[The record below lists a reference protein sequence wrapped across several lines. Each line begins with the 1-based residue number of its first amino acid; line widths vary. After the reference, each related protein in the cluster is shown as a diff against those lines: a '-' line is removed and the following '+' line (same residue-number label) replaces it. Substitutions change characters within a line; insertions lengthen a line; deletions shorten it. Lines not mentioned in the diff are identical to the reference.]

1 MPRPVLLAA
10 TVLAAAAFAGL
21 ATSAEARCVTR
32 DLQGSWIL
40 QYRTPF
46 CDEGGGDCAG
56 QCRGKFDRRG
66 RFRSEQCL
74 VLGDADAG
82 RPPIIE
88 LDLTVGGACR
98 VDGTVVQ
105 VRRTGGGPFLAR
117 FSGWVVAEGSGL
129 VLAVQDD
136 VRAPRGT
143 YAADMRAD
151 RIGQ

>member
-10 TVLAAAAFAGL
+10 AVLAAL

-32 DLQGSWIL
+32 DLKGSWIL

-46 CDEGGGDCAG
+46 CDDGEGDCAG

-74 VLGDADAG
+74 VLGTVDPG

-88 LDLTVGGACR
+88 LDLTVGGACK
-98 VDGTVVQ
+98 VDGTIVQ
-105 VRRTGGGPFLAR
+105 VRRDGGGPFLAR
-117 FSGWVVAEGSGL
+117 LSGWVVAGGSGL
-129 VLAVQDD
+129 VLAVEDD
-136 VRAPRGT
+136 VKAPRGT